1 MVRPFQGNPQVKWL
15 RDPLLH
21 FAAAGAL
28 LFVIYAWLNPAA
40 PGSDAA
46 SRQVRIGA
54 GEVKWLATTWQ
65 RQWGREPT
73 QEELRDLVSNLV
85 KEELLSREAREM
97 RLDENDTIV
106 RRRLAQ
112 KLEFVLQD
120 TARQGEPS
128 ETQLRRFYEASP
140 KAFLTQPRVS
150 FSQVYFSRER
160 RKDAARDAAAALP
173 KLVGASPAEAAR
185 MGDRLLVETEFR
197 DADPQTVAA
206 AFGPQFARAVFE
218 LQPGKWHGPLESGYG
233 LHLVR
238 VAAAQAERQR
248 DFADVRPQVLERW
261 REQQQREAEA
271 VFYRRL
277 MAKYEVL
284 VDDNVKALL
293 GAPLNL
299 MPGK

>member
-1 MVRPFQGNPQVKWL
+1 MRWF

-21 FAAAGAL
+21 FVAGGAL
-28 LFVIYAWLNPAA
+28 LFAVYAWLNPAA
-40 PGSDAA
+40 PGADAA

-73 QEELRDLVSNLV
+73 GEELRELVSNLL

-120 TARQGEPS
+120 TARLGEPG
-128 ETQLRRFYEASP
+128 EEALRRLYDAAPE
-140 KAFLTQPRVS
+140 AFLTRPLVS
-150 FSQVYFSRER
+150 FTQIYFRNER
-160 RKDAARDAAAALP
+160 RSDAAAALP
-173 KLVGASPAEAAR
+173 KLIGASPAEAAR
-185 MGDRLLVETEFR
+185 VGDRLLVEAEFH

-218 LQPGKWHGPLESGYG
+218 LQPGAWHGPLESGYG

-238 VAAAQAERQR
+238 VAAAQPARRRE
-248 DFADVRPQVLERW
+248 FADVRPLVLERW
-261 REQQQREAEA
+261 REQQQREAQTL
-271 VFYRRL
+271 FYRRL

-284 VDDNVKALL
+284 IDDNVKSLV
-293 GAPLNL
+293 GEPLNVV
-299 MPGK
+299 PAK